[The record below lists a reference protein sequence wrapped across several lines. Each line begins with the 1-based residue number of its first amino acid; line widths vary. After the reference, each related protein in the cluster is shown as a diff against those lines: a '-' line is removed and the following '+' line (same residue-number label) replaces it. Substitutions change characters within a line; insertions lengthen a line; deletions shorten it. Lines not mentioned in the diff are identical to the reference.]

1 MEKATDISA
10 AELTSLLLALAELYE
25 WEMEHSPFLNTIK
38 GRHLYF
44 KIANRV
50 IGEKA
55 PLARSMKDL
64 YHGANISEK
73 ALRLRLREFETQNF
87 IRSIC
92 DDDDARVRCL
102 MPSESMYEAMYLHAQ
117 QAKKI
122 FSKDFLV
129 LKK

>member
-10 AELTSLLLALAELYE
+10 TELTSLLLALAELYE
-25 WEMEHSPFLNTIK
+25 WEMGHSPFLNTIT

-50 IGEKA
+50 IGEKKL
-55 PLARSMKDL
+55 LARSMKDL

-92 DDDDARVRCL
+92 DGEDARVRCL